1 MESIGRFTKARGVR
15 PLPAILCMLGIS
27 AAMADVPAGYKGLP
41 YGGSPRVIPG
51 RIDFEDYDLGGVNV
65 AWKTDNKAGAAGSS
79 AAGRESD
86 GEAQHPGFYFTN
98 SSPAEKDNLPDGT
111 PYPSAENPKS
121 TYIGASHGSDWVN
134 VTVKAEKAGEY
145 WLSSHFASEGNQI
158 KFHVSFNGVNKSGNL
173 TLTGTSGYHNWKY
186 YRNFAKVQ
194 LDSGTQVMQFY
205 LDLNHLNWDYLS
217 LSMDSSAVTGLR
229 EAGAGDWKGRD
240 ARFRNRSLGVGFGRK
255 PGSAI
260 LGIDVPGAGG
270 NRVLDAA
277 GRVGS
282 ITEITAVP

>member
-1 MESIGRFTKARGVR
+1 MKSSGRFSKARGASA
-15 PLPAILCMLGIS
+15 LPAILCMLGMS
-27 AAMADVPAGYKGLP
+27 AAAADVPAGYKGLP
-41 YGGSPRVIPG
+41 YGGAPRTIPG
-51 RIDFEDYDLGGVNV
+51 RVDFEDYDLGGVNV

-79 AAGRESD
+79 AAGREGD

-121 TYIGASHGSDWVN
+121 IYIGASHGSDWVN
-134 VTVKAEKAGEY
+134 VTVKAEKAGDY
-145 WLSSHFASEGNQI
+145 WLSSHFASEGTQI
-158 KFHVSFNGVNKSGNL
+158 KFHVSFNGVNKTGNL
-173 TLTGTSGYHNWKY
+173 ALPGTSGYHNWKY

-217 LSMDSSAVTGLR
+217 LSMDSSAVTGIG
-229 EAGAGDWKGRD
+229 EAGAGRSGSSPS
-240 ARFRNRSLGVGFGRK
+240 RFRDRSTGVGFGRRK
-255 PGSAI
+255 GSAL
-260 LGIDVPGAGG
+260 LGIDVPGAGS

-277 GRVGS
+277 GRVRS
-282 ITEITAVP
+282 ITEITADP